1 MSKTLVSIFVVL
13 VIFLAIYFVAP
24 AGLPWLGPS
33 AQLSG
38 LPREGNGLVGR
49 FMNFISESSWHPY
62 QFFLG
67 LSLFLA
73 FSVALVFYWK
83 RIQD

>member
-1 MSKTLVSIFVVL
+1 MSKTLVSILAVL
-13 VIFLAIYFVAP
+13 MVFLALYFVAP
-24 AGLPWLGPS
+24 AGLPWLGPN

-49 FMNFISESSWHPY
+49 FMDFVSESSWYPI

-73 FSVALVFYWK
+73 FSVALSFYWK